1 MGVLP
6 TYVYVLCE
14 PVAYQGQE
22 RGLDPLHLEIQ
33 MAVSHQVGAGNQT
46 PVTRMSS

>member
-6 TYVYVLCE
+6 KYVYVLCE

-22 RGLDPLHLEIQ
+22 RGLDPLNLEIQ
-33 MAVSHQVGAGNQT
+33 VAEPAGGCWKSNPSHQDE
-46 PVTRMSS
+46 

>member
-6 TYVYVLCE
+6 TYVYVLCK

-22 RGLDPLHLEIQ
+22 RGLDPLNLEIQ
-33 MAVSHQVGAGNQT
+33 MAVSQQVGAGNQT
-46 PVTRMSS
+46 LVTRMSS